1 MPGPSRESSEEL
13 LDPARY
19 RVLLDQNFPK
29 PPGFDISEVD
39 KTVEVV
45 HIADFDVDLT
55 KAKTPDWL
63 VYLRAADAQFDA
75 LVTRDASQLELAEE
89 LWVLIRVKL
98 TLITFRKA
106 IEDPIVEWGQL
117 LAFLPLIRKRPHGG
131 TQSRIIHL
139 PKPVLADSQNITRPR
154 DLLHRMAGDTG
165 IAAQQLRSEAQ
176 SNIRDY
182 LTNKGLLVLL
192 DRLSL

>member
-1 MPGPSRESSEEL
+1 MPGSSRESSGEL
-13 LDPARY
+13 LEPTRY

-39 KTVEVV
+39 NTVEVV
-45 HIADFDVDLT
+45 HVVDFDADLV
-55 KAKTPDWL
+55 KGRTPDWL
-63 VYLRAADAQFDA
+63 IYLRAADAQFDA
-75 LVTRDASQLELAEE
+75 IVTRDASQLELAEE
-89 LWVLIRVKL
+89 LWILTRIKL

-117 LAFLPLIRKRPHGG
+117 LAYLPLIRKRPHGG

-139 PKPVLADSQNITRPR
+139 PKPVLADRHNITKPG

-165 IAAQQLRSEAQ
+165 IAAQQLRSEAEL
-176 SNIRDY
+176 NIRDY
-182 LTNKGLLVLL
+182 LTANGLHALL
-192 DRLSL
+192 ARLSL